1 MNGYLSVTSP
11 DFSTYATLTTL
22 VIATGTIALQTW
34 RNAQA
39 TTTTTHVIYATET
52 AGSASR

>member
-1 MNGYLSVTSP
+1 MTSL

-22 VIATGTIALQTW
+22 AIATGAIVLQTW

-39 TTTTTHVIYATET
+39 TTTTTHVIYAIET
-52 AGSASR
+52 AASTPR

>member
-1 MNGYLSVTSP
+1 MNGYFPVTSA

-22 VIATGTIALQTW
+22 AIATGTIVLQTW

-52 AGSASR
+52 AGSAQR

>member
-1 MNGYLSVTSP
+1 MGILLMTSSE
-11 DFSTYATLTTL
+11 FSTYATLTTL
-22 VIATGTIALQTW
+22 AIATGAIVFQTW

-52 AGSASR
+52 ATSAPR